1 MASFDVVSQTD
12 TQEVRNAVDQAARE
26 IGTRFD
32 FKDTDS
38 TIALEGDKVEMA
50 SNTDDKLRQVIDVF
64 ESKLIKRKVSLKSFD
79 RGEIRE
85 ASGGSAKTSWTIV
98 NGIPTDTAKRI
109 SKFVRDPET
118 QGHPSS
124 DPGGPTPR
132 HRQKDRRSAGRHR
145 RVERAR
151 FRLLASVHQLPFVAR
166 TKPRKP
172 GHMQEQPPSDKS
184 GFIAGLLGALIGFAI
199 GLGFAVLVT
208 SAPLAALVG
217 FTIGIIGGVLLAS

>member
-79 RGEIRE
+79 RGEIRG
-85 ASGGSAKTSWTIV
+85 ASGGSAKASWTIV
-98 NGIPTDTAKRI
+98 NGFPTDTAKRI
-109 SKFVRDPET
+109 SKFVRD
-118 QGHPSS
+118 
-124 DPGGPTPR
+124 
-132 HRQKDRRSAGRHR
+132 
-145 RVERAR
+145 
-151 FRLLASVHQLPFVAR
+151 L
-166 TKPRKP
+166 
-172 GHMQEQPPSDKS
+172 
-184 GFIAGLLGALIGFAI
+184 
-199 GLGFAVLVT
+199 
-208 SAPLAALVG
+208 
-217 FTIGIIGGVLLAS
+217 

>member
-1 MASFDVVSQTD
+1 MAGTDRSREGFHMASFDVVSQTD

-32 FKDTDS
+32 FKDPDS

-109 SKFVRDPET
+109 SKFVRDLKLKGIQAQI
-118 QGHPSS
+118 QGDQLRVTGKKIDDLQGVIAELKEQDFDCSL
-124 DPGGPTPR
+124 
-132 HRQKDRRSAGRHR
+132 QFINYRS
-145 RVERAR
+145 
-151 FRLLASVHQLPFVAR
+151 
-166 TKPRKP
+166 
-172 GHMQEQPPSDKS
+172 
-184 GFIAGLLGALIGFAI
+184 
-199 GLGFAVLVT
+199 
-208 SAPLAALVG
+208 
-217 FTIGIIGGVLLAS
+217 